1 MIEKR
6 ISLEAWQ
13 HNGKIPP
20 PMLLVQGES
29 LGRSIYM
36 RLLSGGV
43 PIDLSGA
50 TVTFYFKKP
59 SGLEEYL
66 PAAIE
71 NEAEGEVL
79 VEMTSQSCAEAGEIW
94 NTEVRISF
102 ADGKNIRIL
111 GPRLMIEEGMDDEA
125 ILSSNEYLALDEAL
139 QEVEGLMGSV
149 MKKEVYDTNNNGIVD
164 NSEKLGGE
172 TAAWYQDKITALE
185 GSMADTEEK
194 AAALSNPNL
203 LINGGFAI
211 WQRGESFTIPRTGY
225 GAGKY
230 TADRWRVWANLDST
244 GGNITVTKAADG
256 MHVES
261 DGAAFMSYRF
271 EAADVEALSGKTLT
285 LSLSRNGAVS
295 VIPVTLSGNAFSITL
310 LYGAGTTT
318 INWIKLEV
326 GEEATP
332 YVPKGYGEELL
343 ACMRYYQV
351 TGNIFLPGYITVGG
365 ASCSYVP
372 PVPLRTTP
380 TLGGNVNDTTV
391 RPVDH
396 DVIYEQ
402 TLSLSASQSSGAA
415 LYLTTTA
422 PDVTANRPCV
432 VQVSGITLNAEM
444 G

>member
-1 MIEKR
+1 MIDKR

-13 HNGKIPP
+13 HNGKMPP
-20 PMLLVQGES
+20 PMLLVRGES

-71 NEAEGEVL
+71 NEAEGEIV
-79 VEMTSQSCAEAGEIW
+79 VEMTSQSCAEAGEIR

-102 ADGKNIRIL
+102 ADGKNARIL
-111 GPRLMIEEGMDDEA
+111 GPRLMIEEGMNDDA

-185 GSMADTEEK
+185 SGLADTDEK
-194 AAALSNPNL
+194 VATLSNPNL
-203 LINGGFAI
+203 LINGGFAV

-225 GAGKY
+225 GTGKY
-230 TADRWRVWANLDST
+230 TADRWRVWANADST
-244 GGNITVTKAADG
+244 GGNITVTKADDG
-256 MHVES
+256 MHIEA
-261 DGAAFMSYRF
+261 DGAGFATYRF
-271 EAADVEALSGKTLT
+271 EEAEAKKLSGKT
-285 LSLSRNGAVS
+285 
-295 VIPVTLSGNAFSITL
+295 VTLSQSVDGVVSSAVRSFP
-310 LYGAGTTT
+310 TTGILNVALPVSGT
-318 INWIKLEV
+318 INWIKLEL

>member
-1 MIEKR
+1 MSNISDNKILDTDFSGKDIES
-6 ISLEAWQ
+6 ISEDTVVGRAEWLKARFDSAAKEVITPKMNGLIDALLSEEAAGQ
-13 HNGKIPP
+13 IGAAPLMEGSEATVAGQMAFLKEELNG
-20 PMLLVQGES
+20 VS
-29 LGRSIYM
+29 LGQI
-36 RLLSGGV
+36 
-43 PIDLSGA
+43 
-50 TVTFYFKKP
+50 P
-59 SGLEEYL
+59 SGSLTDDKLSDAPGQLKDSVAGKLDKTQLATAEE
-66 PAAIE
+66 
-71 NEAEGEVL
+71 NGV
-79 VEMTSQSCAEAGEIW
+79 MSS
-94 NTEVRISF
+94 
-102 ADGKNIRIL
+102 ADKKKL
-111 GPRLMIEEGMDDEA
+111 D
-125 ILSSNEYLALDEAL
+125 ALDGA
-139 QEVEGLMGSV
+139 
-149 MKKEVYDTNNNGIVD
+149 
-164 NSEKLGGE
+164 
-172 TAAWYQDKITALE
+172 
-185 GSMADTEEK
+185 
-194 AAALSNPNL
+194 NL
-203 LINGGFAI
+203 LINGGFAV

-225 GAGKY
+225 GTGKY

>member
-1 MIEKR
+1 MIKGCTFDNQYVSSRTDGGLYESIFPGDGKVWGCSMSVTSSALTIQPGELMIGGR
-6 ISLEAWQ
+6 I
-13 HNGKIPP
+13 
-20 PMLLVQGES
+20 LLVDGATQIAISNPIADGYGQIV
-29 LGRSIYM
+29 LT
-36 RLLSGGV
+36 
-43 PIDLSGA
+43 IDLSKTSSTETFEQVELSVVYSA
-50 TVTFYFKKP
+50 TDVFPALTKGKINSQNGDMVYQAEMAVVSIAGGNVT
-59 SGLEEYL
+59 
-66 PAAIE
+66 
-71 NEAEGEVL
+71 
-79 VEMTSQSCAEAGEIW
+79 
-94 NTEVRISF
+94 
-102 ADGKNIRIL
+102 
-111 GPRLMIEEGMDDEA
+111 
-125 ILSSNEYLALDEAL
+125 
-139 QEVEGLMGSV
+139 
-149 MKKEVYDTNNNGIVD
+149 GIVSQIAD
-164 NSEKLGGE
+164 VLGG
-172 TAAWYQDKITALE
+172 TWYQDKITALE

-194 AAALSNPNL
+194 VSTLSNPNL
-203 LINGGFAI
+203 LINGGFTV

-225 GAGKY
+225 GTGKY
-230 TADRWRVWANLDST
+230 TADRWRVWANPDST
-244 GGNITVTKAADG
+244 GGNITVTKTADG
-256 MHVES
+256 MHVKS
-261 DGAAFMSYRF
+261 DGGALMSYRF

-351 TGNIFLPGYITVGG
+351 TGTVFCPGYITVGG

-380 TLGGNVNDTTV
+380 TLGGNVNDITV
-391 RPVDH
+391 RPIDH

-402 TLSLSASQSSGAA
+402 TLGISASQSSGAA

-432 VQVSGITLNAEM
+432 VQFSGITLNAEM

>member
-1 MIEKR
+1 MFKGCTFDNQNVSSKADGGLYQSIFPKDGKLWGCSMSVTATALTVQPGELMI
-6 ISLEAWQ
+6 S
-13 HNGKIPP
+13 
-20 PMLLVQGES
+20 
-29 LGRSIYM
+29 GRLIQVD
-36 RLLSGGV
+36 GATQV
-43 PIDLSGA
+43 PFTDPITTGYGQVVLTIDLSQA
-50 TVTFYFKKP
+50 STETSFEQV
-59 SGLEEYL
+59 
-66 PAAIE
+66 
-71 NEAEGEVL
+71 EASV
-79 VEMTSQSCAEAGEIW
+79 VYST
-94 NTEVRISF
+94 TEVFPDLTQGQINSQNGDMVYQ
-102 ADGKNIRIL
+102 AQ
-111 GPRLMIEEGMDDEA
+111 
-125 ILSSNEYLALDEAL
+125 LAVVSIAGGN
-139 QEVEGLMGSV
+139 V
-149 MKKEVYDTNNNGIVD
+149 TGIV
-164 NSEKLGGE
+164 SQIGTAELTAQALGSQP
-172 TAAWYQDKITALE
+172 AAWYQDKITALE
-185 GSMADTEEK
+185 NGLEDTDEK
-194 AAALSNPNL
+194 VATLSNPNL
-203 LINGGFAI
+203 LINGGFAV

-225 GAGKY
+225 GTGKY
-230 TADRWRVWANLDST
+230 TADRWRVWANADST

-261 DGAAFMSYRF
+261 DGGAFMSYRF

-402 TLSLSASQSSGAA
+402 TLGISASQSSGAA

-432 VQVSGITLNAEM
+432 VQVSGIVLNAEM

>member
-1 MIEKR
+1 MGSLLEQKIAAEDFADKDVSSIEENMVVGRAEWLKAR
-6 ISLEAWQ
+6 FDSAAKEVITPKVNGLIDALLSEEAAGQ
-13 HNGKIPP
+13 IGAAPLMEGSEATVAGQMAFLKEELNG
-20 PMLLVQGES
+20 VS
-29 LGRSIYM
+29 LGQI
-36 RLLSGGV
+36 
-43 PIDLSGA
+43 
-50 TVTFYFKKP
+50 P
-59 SGLEEYL
+59 SGSLTDDKLSDAPGQLKDSVAGKLDKTQLATAEE
-66 PAAIE
+66 
-71 NEAEGEVL
+71 NGV
-79 VEMTSQSCAEAGEIW
+79 MSS
-94 NTEVRISF
+94 
-102 ADGKNIRIL
+102 ADKRKL
-111 GPRLMIEEGMDDEA
+111 D
-125 ILSSNEYLALDEAL
+125 ALDGA
-139 QEVEGLMGSV
+139 
-149 MKKEVYDTNNNGIVD
+149 
-164 NSEKLGGE
+164 
-172 TAAWYQDKITALE
+172 
-185 GSMADTEEK
+185 
-194 AAALSNPNL
+194 NL
-203 LINGGFAI
+203 LINGGFTV

-230 TADRWRVWANLDST
+230 TADRWRVWANADST
-244 GGNITVTKAADG
+244 GGNITVTRADDG
-256 MHVES
+256 MHIEA
-261 DGAAFMSYRF
+261 DGAGFATYRF
-271 EAADVEALSGKTLT
+271 EEAEVKKLSGKTVM
-285 LSLSRNGAVS
+285 LSQSVDGVVSSAVRS
-295 VIPVTLSGNAFSITL
+295 FTTTGILNVALPASG
-310 LYGAGTTT
+310 T
-318 INWIKLEV
+318 INWIKLEL

-422 PDVTANRPCV
+422 PDVMANRPCV

>member
-1 MIEKR
+1 MIDKR

-13 HNGKIPP
+13 HNGKMPP

-71 NEAEGEVL
+71 NEAEGEIL
-79 VEMTSQSCAEAGEIW
+79 VEMTSQSCAEAGEIR

-102 ADGKNIRIL
+102 ADGKNARIL
-111 GPRLMIEEGMDDEA
+111 GPRLMIEEGMNDDA

-172 TAAWYQDKITALE
+172 NAAWYQDKITALE

-194 AAALSNPNL
+194 VSTLSNPNL
-203 LINGGFAI
+203 LINGEFAV

-225 GAGKY
+225 GTGKY
-230 TADRWRVWANLDST
+230 TADRWRVWANADST
-244 GGNITVTKAADG
+244 GGNITVTKADDG
-256 MHVES
+256 MHIEA
-261 DGAAFMSYRF
+261 DGAGFATYRF
-271 EAADVEALSGKTLT
+271 EEAEVKKLSGKT
-285 LSLSRNGAVS
+285 
-295 VIPVTLSGNAFSITL
+295 VTLSQSVDGVVSSAVRSFPTTGILNVTL
-310 LYGAGTTT
+310 PASGTL
-318 INWIKLEV
+318 NWVKLEL

-332 YVPKGYGEELL
+332 FVPKGYGEELL

-351 TGNIFLPGYITVGG
+351 TGEAFCAGYLTAQTASCTYTLPVPMRTTPAIAGG
-365 ASCSYVP
+365 ASQV
-372 PVPLRTTP
+372 
-380 TLGGNVNDTTV
+380 TV
-391 RPVDH
+391 RPIGADP
-396 DVIYEQ
+396 IYDQ
-402 TLSLSASQSSGAA
+402 TATLLSSSSSGSAI
-415 LYLTTTA
+415 YLRVPAPGTA
-422 PDVTANRPCV
+422 TQNQPCT
-432 VQVSGITLNAEM
+432 VQFSGITLNAEM

>member
-1 MIEKR
+1 MSNISDNKILDTDFSGKDIES
-6 ISLEAWQ
+6 ISEDTVVGRAEWLKARFDSAAKEVITPKMNGLIDALLSEEAAGQ
-13 HNGKIPP
+13 IGAAPLMEGSEATVAGQMAFLKEELNG
-20 PMLLVQGES
+20 VS
-29 LGRSIYM
+29 LGQI
-36 RLLSGGV
+36 
-43 PIDLSGA
+43 
-50 TVTFYFKKP
+50 P
-59 SGLEEYL
+59 SGSLTDDKLSDAPGQLKDSVAGKLDKTQLATAEE
-66 PAAIE
+66 
-71 NEAEGEVL
+71 NGV
-79 VEMTSQSCAEAGEIW
+79 MSS
-94 NTEVRISF
+94 
-102 ADGKNIRIL
+102 ADKKKL
-111 GPRLMIEEGMDDEA
+111 D
-125 ILSSNEYLALDEAL
+125 ALDGA
-139 QEVEGLMGSV
+139 
-149 MKKEVYDTNNNGIVD
+149 
-164 NSEKLGGE
+164 
-172 TAAWYQDKITALE
+172 
-185 GSMADTEEK
+185 
-194 AAALSNPNL
+194 NL
-203 LINGGFAI
+203 LINGGFAV

-225 GAGKY
+225 GTGKY
-230 TADRWRVWANLDST
+230 TADRWRVWANPDST

-261 DGAAFMSYRF
+261 DGGALMLYRF
-271 EAADVEALSGKTLT
+271 EAADAEVLSGKTLT

-422 PDVTANRPCV
+422 PDMTANRPCV
-432 VQVSGITLNAEM
+432 VQFSGITLNAEM

>member
-1 MIEKR
+1 MGSLLEQKIAAEDFADKDVSSIEENMVVGRAEWLKAR
-6 ISLEAWQ
+6 FDSAAKEVITPKMNGLIDALLSEEAAGQ
-13 HNGKIPP
+13 IGAAPLMEGSEATVAGQMAFLKEELNG
-20 PMLLVQGES
+20 VS
-29 LGRSIYM
+29 LGQI
-36 RLLSGGV
+36 
-43 PIDLSGA
+43 
-50 TVTFYFKKP
+50 P
-59 SGLEEYL
+59 SGSLTDDKLSDAPGQLKDSVAGKLDKTQLATAEE
-66 PAAIE
+66 
-71 NEAEGEVL
+71 NGV
-79 VEMTSQSCAEAGEIW
+79 MSS
-94 NTEVRISF
+94 
-102 ADGKNIRIL
+102 ADKKKL
-111 GPRLMIEEGMDDEA
+111 D
-125 ILSSNEYLALDEAL
+125 ALDGA
-139 QEVEGLMGSV
+139 
-149 MKKEVYDTNNNGIVD
+149 
-164 NSEKLGGE
+164 
-172 TAAWYQDKITALE
+172 
-185 GSMADTEEK
+185 
-194 AAALSNPNL
+194 NL
-203 LINGGFAI
+203 LINGGFAV

-225 GAGKY
+225 GTGKY

-261 DGAAFMSYRF
+261 DGGALMSYRF

>member
-13 HNGKIPP
+13 HNGEMPP

-71 NEAEGEVL
+71 NEAEGEIL
-79 VEMTSQSCAEAGEIW
+79 VEMTSQSCAEAGEIR

-102 ADGKNIRIL
+102 ADGKNARIL
-111 GPRLMIEEGMDDEA
+111 GPRLMIEEGMNDDA

-194 AAALSNPNL
+194 VSTLSNPNL
-203 LINGGFAI
+203 LINGEFAV

-225 GAGKY
+225 GTGKY
-230 TADRWRVWANLDST
+230 TADRWRVWANADST
-244 GGNITVTKAADG
+244 GGNITVTKADDG
-256 MHVES
+256 MHIEA
-261 DGAAFMSYRF
+261 DGAGFATYRF
-271 EAADVEALSGKTLT
+271 EEAEVKKLSGKT
-285 LSLSRNGAVS
+285 
-295 VIPVTLSGNAFSITL
+295 VTLSQSVDGVVSSAVRSFPTTGILNVTL
-310 LYGAGTTT
+310 PASGTL
-318 INWIKLEV
+318 NWVKLEQ

-332 YVPKGYGEELL
+332 FVPKGYGEELL

-351 TGNIFLPGYITVGG
+351 TGAAFCAGYLTAQT
-365 ASCSYVP
+365 ASCTYTL
-372 PVPLRTTP
+372 PVPMRTTP
-380 TLGGNVNDTTV
+380 TIAGGVNQVTV
-391 RPVDH
+391 RPIGADP
-396 DVIYEQ
+396 IYDQ
-402 TLSLSASQSSGAA
+402 TATLLSSSSSGSAIYLQVPAPGAA
-415 LYLTTTA
+415 TQ
-422 PDVTANRPCV
+422 NQPCT
-432 VQVSGITLNAEM
+432 VQFSGITLNAEM

>member
-13 HNGKIPP
+13 HNGKMPP

-29 LGRSIYM
+29 LGRRVYM

-71 NEAEGEVL
+71 NEAEGEIL
-79 VEMTSQSCAEAGEIW
+79 VEMTSQSCAEAGEIR

-102 ADGKNIRIL
+102 ADGKNARIL
-111 GPRLMIEEGMDDEA
+111 GPRLMIEEGMNDDA

-185 GSMADTEEK
+185 SGLADAEEK
-194 AAALSNPNL
+194 VGALSNPNL
-203 LINGGFAI
+203 LINGGFAV

-225 GAGKY
+225 GTGKY
-230 TADRWRVWANLDST
+230 TADRWRVWANADST
-244 GGNITVTKAADG
+244 GGNITVTKADDG
-256 MHVES
+256 MHIEA
-261 DGAAFMSYRF
+261 DGAGFATYRF
-271 EAADVEALSGKTLT
+271 EEAEVKKLSGKT
-285 LSLSRNGAVS
+285 
-295 VIPVTLSGNAFSITL
+295 VTLSQSVDGVVSSAVRSFPTTGILNVTL
-310 LYGAGTTT
+310 PVSGT
-318 INWIKLEV
+318 INWIKLEL